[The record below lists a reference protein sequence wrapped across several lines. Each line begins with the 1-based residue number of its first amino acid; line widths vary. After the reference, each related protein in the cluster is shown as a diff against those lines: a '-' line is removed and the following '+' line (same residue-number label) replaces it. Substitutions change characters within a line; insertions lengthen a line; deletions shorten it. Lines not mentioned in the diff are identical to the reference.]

1 MLMLADQRPGIYKS
15 RGRSHATSVYIAR
28 IYDITYNIKAA
39 STINVVQWC
48 ICYACSAAPRFDSRY
63 SCFCASLGGVAT
75 LDLSHILHNDL
86 SLPARAGLYLGHMCS
101 HS

>member
-1 MLMLADQRPGIYKS
+1 MLMFADQWAGIYKS
-15 RGRSHATSVYIAR
+15 RGWSHATSVYITR

-39 STINVVQWC
+39 TSINVVQWC
-48 ICYACSAAPRFDSRY
+48 TYYACSAAPRFDSRHN
-63 SCFCASLGGVAT
+63 CFCASLGGAAT
-75 LDLSHILHNDL
+75 LDLLHILHNDL